1 LVCNCAPQGERTFP
15 MCLSN
20 IRPPTEE
27 EKSKVHIGYKIVKRT
42 EDPNVFLPF
51 YNIGILYRVG
61 ASVPAGNRESV
72 LISKTEEAKCTIQ
85 EGIHFHTDEEILS
98 MSPDLYKNEALIK
111 ISVQGEDIVAFGI
124 GPCRRPCRCPCPNRC
139 QAVATKITVLE
150 EIK

>member
-1 LVCNCAPQGERTFP
+1 
-15 MCLSN
+15 MCLEN

-27 EKSKVHIGYKIVKRT
+27 ERSKVHIGYKIVKRT
-42 EDPNVFLPF
+42 VDPNVFLPF

-85 EGIHFHTDEEILS
+85 EGIHFYTDEEILS

-124 GPCRRPCRCPCPNRC
+124 GPRPYPYRYRHPHRCRCRCRC